1 MLSGMGTDQMVRLEL
16 RGAAKQIM
24 HERGGE
30 VLICGPAGTGKSYAA
45 LWKLHLMCLQ
55 NGKCPRGCTAAH
67 EHRDTAL
74 RALMVRKTLVSLS
87 STGVVTYREHV
98 AKQAIEMGIVTFYG
112 GSREEPAQYRYSN
125 GSKIMLAGMDNPTKV
140 MSSEFDIIFVQEAT
154 ELTPTDWE
162 KCTTRLRNGR
172 TSFQQL
178 IADCNPEQPDHWLK
192 LRCDS
197 GATKMLYA
205 KHTDNPKL
213 FDIGQKK
220 EDGTD
225 EYVPTEKGQA
235 YLDKLNKLTGV
246 RRLRLQ
252 GGIWAAAEGVIYDE
266 FDGSIHVSNR
276 KRLPREWARIWGIDF
291 GYTNPFCWQQ
301 WARDPDGRLWLEHEI
316 YRTKRTVR
324 EHCAQIMQVVT
335 MADGVTWKY
344 PRPEYITCDHDAED
358 RATFSKEMGMVTR
371 AAKKTVSPGIQAT
384 KQRFT
389 LAGDGMPRIFLLA
402 DALVDRDEEVAEAGL
417 PLGLGGELPGYIWK
431 PGPDGKPIPDEP
443 LKQNDHSCD
452 TMRYVVAE
460 EDLKAKTRVR
470 YI

>member
-1 MLSGMGTDQMVRLEL
+1 MVRLEL

-266 FDGSIHVSNR
+266 FDGSIHISNR

>member
-1 MLSGMGTDQMVRLEL
+1 MPPSRDGGFSVSTKRLEL
-16 RGAAKQIM
+16 RGAAK
-24 HERGGE
+24 EVLRSREDE

-45 LWKLHLMCLQ
+45 LWKLHLMCMQ
-55 NGKCPRGCTAAH
+55 NGKCPRDCTKQH
-67 EHRDTAL
+67 EHHDTGL

-98 AKQAIEMGIVTFYG
+98 AKEAIEIGFVQFYG
-112 GSREEPAQYRYSN
+112 GSREEPAQYRYAN

-192 LRCDS
+192 LRCDA
-197 GATKMLYA
+197 GTTKMLYA
-205 KHTDNPKL
+205 KHTDNPNL
-213 FDIGQKK
+213 FDSAGI
-220 EDGTD
+220 
-225 EYVPTEKGQA
+225 PTVKGQA

-246 RRLRLQ
+246 RKLRLQ
-252 GGIWAAAEGVIYDE
+252 GGIWAAAEGVIFDE
-266 FDGSIHVSNR
+266 FDGALHVSNR
-276 KRLPREWARIWGIDF
+276 KVLPRDWARVWGIDF
-291 GYTNPFCWQQ
+291 GYTNPFCWQM
-301 WARDPDGRLWLEHEI
+301 WARDPDGRLWLEKEI

-335 MADGVTWKY
+335 KQDGVTWKY
-344 PRPEYITCDHDAED
+344 PRPEFIVCDHDAED
-358 RATFSKEMGMVTR
+358 RATFTRELGMPTR
-371 AAKKTVSPGIQAT
+371 AARKDVSPGIQVT

-389 LAGDGMPRIFLLA
+389 LAGDGMPRLLLLA
-402 DALVDRDEEVAEAGL
+402 DALVDRDEDVAESGL
-417 PLGLGGELPGYIWK
+417 PLGLLGELPGYIWK
-431 PGPDGKPIPDEP
+431 PGTDGRPIPDEP
-443 LKQNDHSCD
+443 LKMNDHACD

-460 EDLKAKTRVR
+460 HDLKAKARIR
-470 YI
+470 HL

>member
-1 MLSGMGTDQMVRLEL
+1 MSKIRLEL
-16 RGAAKQIM
+16 RGAAQQIM

-30 VLICGPAGTGKSYAA
+30 VLIAGPAGTGKSYAA
-45 LWKLHLMCLQ
+45 LWKMHLMALA
-55 NGKCPRGCTAAH
+55 NGKCPRVCLKDH
-67 EHRDTAL
+67 EHKMTAFRGL
-74 RALMVRKTLVSLS
+74 FVRKTLVSLS

-98 AKQAIEMGIVTFYG
+98 AKEAIEQGYVSFYG

-140 MSSEFDIIFVQEAT
+140 MSSEFDVIFVQEAT

-213 FDIGQKK
+213 FDVVEGQH
-220 EDGTD
+220 
-225 EYVPTEKGQA
+225 VPTVKGQA

-246 RRLRLQ
+246 RKLRLQ

-266 FDGSIHVSNR
+266 FDGAIHVSNR
-276 KRLPREWARIWGIDF
+276 KRLPREWARVWGIDF

-301 WARDPDGRLWLEHEI
+301 WAKDPDGRLWLEHEI
-316 YRTKRTVR
+316 YRSKRTVR
-324 EHCAQIMQVVT
+324 EHCQQIMKVVT

-344 PRPEYITCDHDAED
+344 PRPEYIVCDHDAED
-358 RATFSKEMGMVTR
+358 RATFTKELGIPTR
-371 AAKKTVSPGIQAT
+371 AARKTVSPGIQVT

-402 DALVDRDEEVAEAGL
+402 DALVDRDEDVAEAGR
-417 PLGLGGELPGYIWK
+417 PLGLIGELPGYIWK
-431 PGPDGKPIPDEP
+431 PGVDGKPIPDEP
-443 LKQNDHSCD
+443 LKDNDHSCD

-470 YI
+470 YL

>member
-1 MLSGMGTDQMVRLEL
+1 MPAQVVTRLEL
-16 RGAAKQIM
+16 RGAARQLLR
-24 HERGGE
+24 ERGGE
-30 VLICGPAGTGKSYAA
+30 VLIAGPAGTGKSYSA
-45 LWKLHLMCLQ
+45 LWKLHMMCMK
-55 NGKCPRGCTAAH
+55 NGKCSRLCLEKH
-67 EHRDTAL
+67 EHHTTAL

-98 AKQAIEMGIVTFYG
+98 AKEAIEQGLVQFYG
-112 GSREEPAQYRYSN
+112 GSREEPAQYRYNN

-140 MSSEFDIIFVQEAT
+140 MSSEFDVIFVQEAT

-192 LRCDS
+192 LRCDA
-197 GATKMLYA
+197 GTTKMLYA
-205 KHTDNPKL
+205 KHTDNPNL
-213 FDIGQKK
+213 FTVDATGQY
-220 EDGTD
+220 T
-225 EYVPTEKGQA
+225 PTVKGQA

-246 RRLRLQ
+246 RKLRLQ
-252 GGIWAAAEGVIYDE
+252 GGIWAAAEGVIFDE
-266 FDGSIHVSNR
+266 FDGAMHVSNR
-276 KRLPREWARIWGIDF
+276 KRLPRDWARVWGIDF

-316 YRTKRTVR
+316 YRSKRTVR

-335 MADGVTWKY
+335 MQDGVTWKY
-344 PRPEYITCDHDAED
+344 PRPEFIVCDHDAED
-358 RATFSKEMGMVTR
+358 RATFTKELGLVTR
-371 AAKKTVSPGIQAT
+371 AAKKTVSPGIQVT

-417 PLGLGGELPGYIWK
+417 PLGLLGELPGYIWK
-431 PGPDGKPIPDEP
+431 PGADGKPIPDEP
-443 LKQNDHSCD
+443 LKQNDHACD
-452 TMRYVVAE
+452 TMRYVIAE
-460 EDLKAKTRVR
+460 HDLKAKVRVR
-470 YI
+470 HL